1 MPAVATNTAKL
12 AAGEPIALLLQPQAD
27 KHVYCWLQDENARIT
42 RLHPNRFAKDSLIA
56 ASKPVALPVPVKKA
70 PPVLLLRCWQEGRLL
85 FEEPL
90 ASVPAETRNSARLAV
105 VDRNGQSLYVID
117 MTGAT
122 CLVRSTPAE
131 EYRGDGGKER

>member
-1 MPAVATNTAKL
+1 MSKRSELLQRAVVAVGAAAALGLLAASINAVAGVIDAERQRE
-12 AAGEPIALLLQPQAD
+12 AA
-27 KHVYCWLQDENARIT
+27 
-42 RLHPNRFAKDSLIA
+42 
-56 ASKPVALPVPVKKA
+56 PVKKT

-90 ASVPAETRNSARLAV
+90 ASVPAETRKNARLAV

-117 MTGAT
+117 MSGAT

-131 EYRGDGGKER
+131 EYRGDGGK